1 MRLLHS
7 QTLDSH
13 EPLSPANRMKL
24 LIFKSEVHSD
34 CPGSCQ
40 SEGGSV
46 LLLAEKRLAS
56 ESVERSRGRTSA
68 LFSYR
73 QVSHKSA
80 VGNPSPT
87 C

>member
-13 EPLSPANRMKL
+13 EPLSPANRMDL

-34 CPGSCQ
+34 CPGICQ

-46 LLLAEKRLAS
+46 LLLAEKRLC
-56 ESVERSRGRTSA
+56 VERSRGRTSA

-80 VGNPSPT
+80 VGNPSPP